1 MKNFVIKSLLAFI
14 LFTGISSAQT
24 DGFGLGII
32 AGQPTGLSAKYW
44 LSSSNALDFA
54 LGYSFEKYSRMSLH
68 VDYLFHTRNLFNT
81 SENISLH
88 YGPGGRLRLVED
100 GEKSRLGV
108 RFDVGLT
115 WIPRNSPVDVFLEIA
130 PLLDII
136 PETKFSFNS
145 GIGVRYYFK

>member
-1 MKNFVIKSLLAFI
+1 MKKLLIKSVLTI
-14 LFTGISSAQT
+14 VLFTGITSAQT

-32 AGQPTGLSAKYW
+32 VGQPTGLSAKYW
-44 LSSSNALDFA
+44 LSSNNALDFG
-54 LGYSFEKYSRMSLH
+54 LGYSFEKNSRMSLH
-68 VDYLFHTRNLFNT
+68 VDYLFHARNLFNT

-100 GEKSRLGV
+100 GESRLGV

-115 WIPRNSPVDVFLEIA
+115 WVPRNSPVDVFLEIA

-136 PETKFSFNS
+136 PETKFSFNG